1 MGLRLVTD
9 EASGQGTPVAVA
21 ASQRLP
27 ITVRDVDAEARRR
40 LAALGLQ
47 RHHDR
52 ARATGRAV
60 PRDVRIR
67 ELQIMA
73 IALAFANLDPIP
85 DDYRSDLY
93 WLMT

>member
-9 EASGQGTPVAVA
+9 DRSGQGTLMTA
-21 ASQRLP
+21 ATQSLP
-27 ITVRDVDAEARRR
+27 ITVGDVDAEAKRR
-40 LAALGLQ
+40 LADLGLQ

-73 IALAFANLDPIP
+73 IALALANLDPIP
-85 DDYRSDLY
+85 DDYCSDSY